1 MSLELQPPPEITSL
15 DPPMKGQEK
24 RLISLH
30 PGLGKKP
37 PVALHP
43 IKEVSKQATRLGRVG
58 NWSLGSLINL
68 DM

>member
-1 MSLELQPPPEITSL
+1 
-15 DPPMKGQEK
+15 MKGQEK